1 MVNPLS
7 PPLMPDPSFRAGY
20 SVNGSQLQI
29 RSAKLGDLSG
39 LADVL
44 AESFHA
50 RDGIFGWIYPI
61 LRLGIYEDLRTR
73 LTSPAERYLCLVA
86 VAVDPVSLKEQLVG
100 TVEMALRSR
109 YPWQLSMATR
119 YPYLSNLA
127 VHPQFRRLGLAQ
139 HLLTHCEQTAK
150 QWGFSSVYLHV
161 LENNRQARRL
171 YYKLGYRL
179 QDIDPSWDSILFRQ
193 PRRFFLRKRLIQ

>member
-1 MVNPLS
+1 MNPLS
-7 PPLMPDPSFRAGY
+7 SPLTPDPCFHAGY

-29 RSAKLGDLSG
+29 RSAKLGDISA

-50 RDGIFGWIYPI
+50 RGGLLGWVYPI

-100 TVEMALRSR
+100 TVEMGLRSR
-109 YPWQLSMATR
+109 YPWQLAIATR

-127 VHPQFRRLGLAQ
+127 VHPQFRRLGLAR
-139 HLLTHCEQTAK
+139 HLLIQCEQTAK
-150 QWGFSSVYLHV
+150 LWGFSSIYLHV
-161 LENNRQARRL
+161 LENNRPARRL

-179 QDIDPSWDSILFRQ
+179 QDIDPSWDSILFKQ